1 MGGRIDLPESPTR
14 RRVCSAIKQVTS
26 EAEAI
31 VGQSAQLCSVDA
43 IEILDK
49 GFSDERK
56 YILWENGNRTYLL
69 RTSGIE
75 KLLRRRQDFD
85 LLSIH
90 YKRGIRCSPPL
101 EFGVHEPSQLCYALL
116 GYISGESGA
125 DAIPK
130 LPEATQY
137 EIGMDAGR
145 ELLGLHE
152 LRHPNGD
159 AHWFEGRVAKYEKKV
174 AQARQHGLT
183 FRGEG
188 IIQRYIETSISLLR
202 ESEVR
207 FQHDDYHPD
216 NLIIC
221 EGKFKGV
228 IDFNRCDWGD
238 PVEDF
243 YKVPW
248 FTTAISIP
256 FARGQVEGYLGV
268 VSPDH
273 FWERYNLLV
282 ALNLHGSLVFAHQEG
297 MDWWPER
304 LDKIVSEH
312 DFEQGGPP
320 RWFVEDS

>member
-1 MGGRIDLPESPTR
+1 MG
-14 RRVCSAIKQVTS
+14 QVTA

-31 VGQSAQLCSVDA
+31 VAQIEQLRSVDR
-43 IEILDK
+43 IEVLDK

-56 YILWENGNRTYLL
+56 YILWESGERTYLL

-75 KLLRRRQDFD
+75 SFLRRRRDFE
-85 LLSIH
+85 LLRVH
-90 YKRGIRCSPPL
+90 HKRGIRCSPPL
-101 EFGVHEPSQLCYALL
+101 EFGVDEPSQLCYALL
-116 GYISGESGA
+116 GYIPGESGS

-130 LPEATQY
+130 LADATQY

-145 ELLGLHE
+145 ELCALHE
-152 LRHPNGD
+152 LRYPTGD
-159 AHWFEGRVAKYEKKV
+159 LAWFESRVAKYERKV
-174 AQARQHGLT
+174 VQAREHGLT
-183 FRGEG
+183 FRGQARV
-188 IIQRYIETSISLLR
+188 QRCIETSISLLR

-216 NLIIC
+216 NLIVR
-221 EGKFKGV
+221 EGKLEGV

-268 VSPDH
+268 ASPDR

-282 ALNLHGSLVFAHQEG
+282 ALNLHGSLVFAHEKG
-297 MDWWPER
+297 MDWWPAR

-312 DFEQGGPP
+312 DFDGGGPP
-320 RWFVEDS
+320 RWFAESS

>member
-1 MGGRIDLPESPTR
+1 MG
-14 RRVCSAIKQVTS
+14 QVTA
-26 EAEAI
+26 EVEAI
-31 VGQSAQLCSVDA
+31 VAQSEQLRSVDR
-43 IEILDK
+43 IEFLDK

-56 YILWENGNRTYLL
+56 YVLWESGEPTYLL
-69 RTSGIE
+69 RISGIE
-75 KLLRRRQDFD
+75 KSLRRRQDFE
-85 LLSIH
+85 LLRVH
-90 YKRGIRCSPPL
+90 HNRGIRCSPPL
-101 EFGVHEPSQLCYALL
+101 EFGVDEPGRLCYALL
-116 GYISGESGA
+116 GYIPGESGS

-130 LPEATQY
+130 LPDSTQF

-145 ELLGLHE
+145 ELCALHE
-152 LRHPNGD
+152 LSHPTGD
-159 AHWFEGRVAKYEKKV
+159 FGWFEARVAKYERKV
-174 AQARQHGLT
+174 VQARERGLT
-183 FRGEG
+183 FRGHAHA
-188 IIQRYIETSISLLR
+188 QRYIETNIALLR

-216 NLIIC
+216 NLIVR
-221 EGKFKGV
+221 EGKLQGV

-248 FTTAISIP
+248 FTTAISNP

-268 VSPDH
+268 ALPDR

-282 ALNLHGSLVFAHQEG
+282 ALNLHGSLVFAHDEG

-312 DFEQGGPP
+312 DFEDGGPP
-320 RWFVEDS
+320 RWFVKSS

>member
-1 MGGRIDLPESPTR
+1 ME
-14 RRVCSAIKQVTS
+14 QVTS

-31 VGQSAQLCSVDA
+31 VGQSDQLRSVGA
-43 IEILDK
+43 IEFLDR

-56 YILWENGNRTYLL
+56 YILWENGERTYLL
-69 RTSGIE
+69 RISGIE

-90 YKRGIRCSPPL
+90 HKRGIRCSPPL
-101 EFGVHEPSQLCYALL
+101 EFGVHEPNQLCYALL
-116 GYISGESGA
+116 GYIPGESGA

-130 LPEATQY
+130 LLEATQY
-137 EIGMDAGR
+137 EIGVDAGR
-145 ELLGLHE
+145 ELSGLHE
-152 LRHPNGD
+152 LRHPTGGL
-159 AHWFEGRVAKYEKKV
+159 HWFEGRVAKYERRV
-174 AQARQHGLT
+174 VQAHEHGLT
-183 FRGEG
+183 FRGEERVR
-188 IIQRYIETSISLLR
+188 RYIETNISLLR

-216 NLIIC
+216 NLIIR
-221 EGKFKGV
+221 EGQLQGV

-248 FTTAISIP
+248 FTTTISIP
-256 FARGQVEGYLGV
+256 FARGQVEGYLGCR
-268 VSPDH
+268 SPDR

-312 DFEQGGPP
+312 DFEQGAPP
-320 RWFVEDS
+320 RWFVEGS

>member
-1 MGGRIDLPESPTR
+1 ME
-14 RRVCSAIKQVTS
+14 QVTS

-31 VGQSAQLCSVDA
+31 VALSDQLRSVDA
-43 IEILDK
+43 IEFLDK

-56 YILWENGNRTYLL
+56 YILWESGEPTYLL
-69 RTSGIE
+69 RISGIE
-75 KLLRRRQDFD
+75 KLLRRQRDFD
-85 LLSIH
+85 LLRTH
-90 YKRGIRCSPPL
+90 HDRGIRCSPPL
-101 EFGVHEPSQLCYALL
+101 EFGINKQSRLCYTLL
-116 GYISGESGA
+116 GYIPGKSGA

-130 LPEATQY
+130 LPVSAQY
-137 EIGMDAGR
+137 EIGMDAGQ
-145 ELLGLHE
+145 ELWALHQ
-152 LRHPNGD
+152 LKHPTGD
-159 AHWFEGRVAKYEKKV
+159 LDWFEARVAKYESKV
-174 AQARQHGLT
+174 SQARELGLT
-183 FRGEG
+183 FRGQG
-188 IIQRYIETSISLLR
+188 MIQRYIETNISLLR

-216 NLIIC
+216 NLIIHK
-221 EGKFKGV
+221 GRLQGV

-248 FTTAISIP
+248 FTTTISIP

-268 VSPDH
+268 ASPDR

-282 ALNLHGSLVFAHQEG
+282 ALNLDGSLVYARQED

-312 DFEQGGPP
+312 DFEKGGPP
-320 RWFVEDS
+320 RWFVEGS